1 MIQSLITLFNY
12 IKLPKELHHLRRDN
26 ECLKWSIAR
35 CLNHNTHQEL
45 EKLSKILLKSFIQ
58 SKLNKDIH
66 KIEKKNSIT
75 ITVFGDENKE
85 KHQIYV
91 SKEFYEAKLVY
102 LLSRGEEGKRH
113 YVFIQSFYTFMYDHT
128 LNCGKKH
135 SCYCLQAFGTEEI
148 LKPHIKDCFKV
159 NGQQR
164 IIIRKIGAYVKF
176 KNYEKILKSPFII
189 HADFESILVLQDK

>member
-1 MIQSLITLFNY
+1 M
-12 IKLPKELHHLRRDN
+12 
-26 ECLKWSIAR
+26 
-35 CLNHNTHQEL
+35 
-45 EKLSKILLKSFIQ
+45 LKSQHPPRIRKAVKDFAKNLYSVKIR
-58 SKLNKDIH
+58 DIH

-113 YVFIQSFYTFMYDHT
+113 YVFIQDFYTFMYDHT
-128 LNCGKKH
+128 LHCGKKH
-135 SCYCLQAFGTEEI
+135 SCCYCLQAFSTEEI
-148 LKPHIKDCFKV
+148 LKSHIKDCFKV
-159 NGQQR
+159 NCQQR
-164 IIIRKIGAYVKF
+164 IIMPKIGAYVKL

-189 HADFESILVLQDK
+189 DVDFESILVLQDK